1 MSGAGGGGNRGSV
14 AAPIPTGSRK
24 LVQSLKEIVNCPEAE
39 IYSMLRE
46 CNMDPNEA
54 VHRLL
59 SQDTFH
65 EVKSKRDKKKEIR
78 EPPESRSRTVNNS
91 SGRGARGGLDRGGR
105 STSSQS
111 SSIDY
116 GAGKSKS
123 LHKKENGASSVPNSS
138 VVESSVLS
146 SSPTQ
151 RPTTLSKS
159 TPMGNTIQATTFGDG
174 ISMPMQPS
182 SGFQNSWL
190 GKPGHVS
197 MADIVK
203 MGRSQGKPIGM
214 PSVASEGSDM
224 AQNAVMLNM
233 SHHNGKQSPTT
244 VPLESDKRSDSFQE
258 SIHVSEISHD
268 FGISEDQL
276 NSDDGWFLINKQP
289 MNSVSTTSEV
299 SDACAAYGNP
309 LESASSNLVVDGT
322 NLHIDPHLEEIQ
334 DLEKSHNVK
343 NPPAESRSTSVSDR
357 QIQVDTSKDASHLIE
372 DLLKST
378 NSYQSQMLELD
389 HQEGSF
395 PAEDVLELSS
405 ATADLRQLSLH
416 EETSTKSIE
425 ASSAVIIPNHL
436 RVTNAD
442 CAHLSFGSF
451 GSGAFSGSF
460 PSKQLKSNLEVLPV
474 TDDASRID
482 DPDTRN
488 HEYDN
493 NGQLEPTLTE
503 NVVSRSGSGSENLD
517 VPLVSQPEVVRNDP
531 LDTAHVLQ
539 YNFPSASDYALSSA
553 AQPNAAAFS
562 FPQGNTQVQT
572 LSPFSSLMQPNT
584 LQNSILASSIPHL
597 RDFDLPLSPL
607 LTTQAMPTRYSTTVS
622 SISRPTISTPE
633 ALNPGVFSNPQS
645 TPQLP
650 STTMLTSPALPQHL
664 PVHHYS
670 QPALPLGHFA
680 NMISYPFLPHSYTYL
695 PSIQQAFAANS
706 PFHQSPAAVPSVGMK
721 YSQPQFKSSLSAT
734 SLPQA
739 SAIASAYGGLG
750 SSANIPGAFIL
761 NHTTASAS
769 TTIGFD
775 EALSLQYKEGSHY
788 MPLQQSEN
796 PAMWIHGAG
805 SRTMSALPASTF
817 YNYPGQNQHSGIRP
831 SQQTSQLGALGYPNL
846 YHSQAGPSR
855 EHQQNPGEGNLNGS
869 QTPSQPANQ
878 IWQHG
883 Y

>member
-572 LSPFSSLMQPNT
+572 LSPFSSLM
-584 LQNSILASSIPHL
+584 
-597 RDFDLPLSPL
+597 
-607 LTTQAMPTRYSTTVS
+607 
-622 SISRPTISTPE
+622 

>member
-91 SGRGARGGLDRGGR
+91 SGRGARGGLDRGVR

-123 LHKKENGASSVPNSS
+123 LHKKENGASAVPNSS

-159 TPMGNTIQATTFGDG
+159 TAMGNTIQATTVADG

-214 PSVASEGSDM
+214 PSGASEGSDM

-268 FGISEDQL
+268 FGISEDQR

-372 DLLKST
+372 DVLKST

-389 HQEGSF
+389 HLEGSF

-425 ASSAVIIPNHL
+425 GSSAVIIPNHL

-460 PSKQLKSNLEVLPV
+460 PSKQLKSNLEVPPV
-474 TDDASRID
+474 ADDASRID

-572 LSPFSSLMQPNT
+572 LSPFSSLM
-584 LQNSILASSIPHL
+584 
-597 RDFDLPLSPL
+597 
-607 LTTQAMPTRYSTTVS
+607 
-622 SISRPTISTPE
+622 

-680 NMISYPFLPHSYTYL
+680 NMISYPFLPPSYTYL

>member
-562 FPQGNTQVQT
+562 FPQGNTQ
-572 LSPFSSLMQPNT
+572 
-584 LQNSILASSIPHL
+584 
-597 RDFDLPLSPL
+597 
-607 LTTQAMPTRYSTTVS
+607 
-622 SISRPTISTPE
+622 

>member
-39 IYSMLRE
+39 IYAMLRE

-78 EPPESRSRTVNNS
+78 EPSESRSRNVNNS

-111 SSIDY
+111 SSTDY

-123 LHKKENGASSVPNSS
+123 LHKKENGASAVPNASVVECFRAMQIREPSESRSRNVNNSSGRGARGGLDRGGRSTSSQSSSTDYGAGKSKSLHKKENGASAVPNSS

-151 RPTTLSKS
+151 RPTTL
-159 TPMGNTIQATTFGDG
+159 
-174 ISMPMQPS
+174 
-182 SGFQNSWL
+182 
-190 GKPGHVS
+190 
-197 MADIVK
+197 
-203 MGRSQGKPIGM
+203 
-214 PSVASEGSDM
+214 
-224 AQNAVMLNM
+224 
-233 SHHNGKQSPTT
+233 
-244 VPLESDKRSDSFQE
+244 
-258 SIHVSEISHD
+258 
-268 FGISEDQL
+268 
-276 NSDDGWFLINKQP
+276 
-289 MNSVSTTSEV
+289 
-299 SDACAAYGNP
+299 
-309 LESASSNLVVDGT
+309 
-322 NLHIDPHLEEIQ
+322 
-334 DLEKSHNVK
+334 
-343 NPPAESRSTSVSDR
+343 
-357 QIQVDTSKDASHLIE
+357 
-372 DLLKST
+372 
-378 NSYQSQMLELD
+378 
-389 HQEGSF
+389 
-395 PAEDVLELSS
+395 
-405 ATADLRQLSLH
+405 
-416 EETSTKSIE
+416 
-425 ASSAVIIPNHL
+425 
-436 RVTNAD
+436 
-442 CAHLSFGSF
+442 
-451 GSGAFSGSF
+451 
-460 PSKQLKSNLEVLPV
+460 
-474 TDDASRID
+474 
-482 DPDTRN
+482 RN

-493 NGQLEPTLTE
+493 DGQLEPTLTE

-517 VPLVSQPEVVRNDP
+517 VPLASQPEVVRNDP

-622 SISRPTISTPE
+622 SISGPTISTPE
-633 ALNPGVFSNPQS
+633 ALNPGVFSN
-645 TPQLP
+645 PQLP

-680 NMISYPFLPHSYTYL
+680 NMISYPFLPQSYTYL

-750 SSANIPGAFIL
+750 NSANIPGAFIL
-761 NHTTASAS
+761 NHATASAS

-796 PAMWIHGAG
+796 PAMWIHGVG

-817 YNYPGQNQHSGIRP
+817 YNYPGQNQHSGIRLSQQTSQLGALGYP
-831 SQQTSQLGALGYPNL
+831 NLYHSQAGPTRYSTTVSSISGPTISTPEALNPGVFSNPQLPSTTMLTSPALPQHLPVHHYSQPALPLGHFANMISYPFLPQSYTYLPSIQQAFAANSPFHQSPAAVPSVGMKYSQPQFKSSLSATSLPQASAIASAYGGLGNSANIPGAFILNHATASASTTIGFDEALSLQYKEGSHYMPLQQSENPAMWIHGVGSRTMSALPASTFYNYPGQNQHSGIRLSQQTSQLGALGYPNL

-855 EHQQNPGEGNLNGS
+855 EHQQNPAEGNLNGS

>member
-1 MSGAGGGGNRGSV
+1 MSGAGGGGNRGSG

-39 IYSMLRE
+39 IYAMLRE

-78 EPPESRSRTVNNS
+78 EPPESRSRTVN
-91 SGRGARGGLDRGGR
+91 GRGARGGLDRGGR

-111 SSIDY
+111 NSTDY
-116 GAGKSKS
+116 GAGRSKS
-123 LHKKENGASSVPNSS
+123 LHKKENGASGVPNLS

-159 TPMGNTIQATTFGDG
+159 TPMGNTIQATTFADG

-203 MGRSQGKPIGM
+203 MGRPQGKPIGM
-214 PSVASEGSDM
+214 PSGASEGSDM
-224 AQNAVMLNM
+224 AQIAVMLNM
-233 SHHNGKQSPTT
+233 PHHNGKQSPTT

-268 FGISEDQL
+268 FGISEDQC
-276 NSDDGWFLINKQP
+276 NSDDGWSLINKQP
-289 MNSVSTTSEV
+289 MNSVPTTPEV
-299 SDACAAYGNP
+299 SVACAAYENP

-322 NLHIDPHLEEIQ
+322 NLDIDPHLEEIQ
-334 DLEKSHNVK
+334 DLDESHNVK
-343 NPPAESRSTSVSDR
+343 NPPSESRSTSVSDQR
-357 QIQVDTSKDASHLIE
+357 IQVDTSKDASHLME

-378 NSYQSQMLELD
+378 NSYQSQLLELD
-389 HQEGSF
+389 HHEGSF
-395 PAEDVLELSS
+395 PAEDVLEVSS
-405 ATADLRQLSLH
+405 ATADLRQLSFY

-460 PSKQLKSNLEVLPV
+460 PSKQLTSNLEVPPV
-474 TDDASRID
+474 ADDASRTD

-493 NGQLEPTLTE
+493 IGQLEPTLTE

-517 VPLVSQPEVVRNDP
+517 VPLASQPEVVRNDP

-539 YNFPSASDYALSSA
+539 YNFPSVSDYALSSA
-553 AQPNAAAFS
+553 TEPNAAAFS
-562 FPQGNTQVQT
+562 FPQGNTQMQT
-572 LSPFSSLMQPNT
+572 LSPFSSLM
-584 LQNSILASSIPHL
+584 
-597 RDFDLPLSPL
+597 
-607 LTTQAMPTRYSTTVS
+607 
-622 SISRPTISTPE
+622 
-633 ALNPGVFSNPQS
+633 ALKPGVFSNPQS

-680 NMISYPFLPHSYTYL
+680 NMISYPFLPQSYTYL

-706 PFHQSPAAVPSVGMK
+706 PFHQSPAAVPSAGMK

-796 PAMWIHGAG
+796 PAMWIRGAG
-805 SRTMSALPASTF
+805 SRTLSALPASTF
-817 YNYPGQNQHSGIRP
+817 YNHPGQNQHSGIRP